1 MPTLSSTSKTTMGS
15 PLQTLIATVAM
26 LSLLIGCAEKVS
38 GMRYI
43 PNFFTTGETKQ
54 SEFLVGIA
62 PQPSGL
68 IPRLGRFLLPPQPKR
83 PFHPYHDPIAA
94 APASSCGIPSNFAP
108 HPGYGASGPSSRE
121 DEVPPVPQPLEPIN
135 K

>member
-1 MPTLSSTSKTTMGS
+1 MDS
-15 PLQTLIATVAM
+15 PLQTLIATMVL
-26 LSLLIGCAEKVS
+26 LSLVIGCAEKVS

-43 PNFFTTGETKQ
+43 PNFFTTTSETKH
-54 SEFLVGIA
+54 SELLVSIA

-83 PFHPYHDPIAA
+83 PFHPYKDPIAA
-94 APASSCGIPSNFAP
+94 APDTSCGIPSSFSP
-108 HPGYGASGPSSRE
+108 HPGYEASGPSSRE
-121 DEVPPVPQPLEPIN
+121 DEVPPVPQPLERVN